1 MSKKYILILL
11 FIFFLSLIIL
21 NTGVTTVYA
30 TIYRIIDTEGNTIR
44 VTIEPK
50 MNIDEKQAG
59 YTINPLEFGIES
71 SKVQDNFWIKGKVF
85 EDSNANRKM
94 DEGEKGISKVSV
106 SNGLTVS
113 VTDKSGNY
121 LLPREGHFIFI
132 TVPSDYTSTTGWYKS
147 LSESNYLFGLKYSPE
162 KKMEQFTFVHI
173 TDHHTDSIKEHQKMI
188 EKAIEEVK
196 HINPDFIIATGDLI
210 LKGNE
215 ASIEQA
221 QEWFSIYNHLI
232 SDCKSPIFH
241 TLGNHDLVG
250 INYKEDESDKPGY
263 NKEMYRHYFGTTY
276 YSFDWGIYHCIILD
290 PNEFVG
296 EREFYR
302 IPDYQ
307 IKWLKEDLSFREGY
321 PLLVFFHE
329 PSKTWQNQIEVLNL
343 FKQHFT
349 KMFSGHWH
357 IDILLDNQGIFEQV
371 TGAVCGEWWC
381 GVCPDNRPAGYRIVQ
396 IDGKNILSFY
406 KEIGKNKQINVLS
419 PGPLINVSED
429 TSLTVQIYP
438 VGDELLQE
446 VNYRIDGGRSF
457 PMNIKRGRLW
467 DIANTSINKDLLTDG
482 YHTISVEAQDNEG
495 IFSRVIEVKIS
506 SDNLIPL
513 NEIIPHI
520 LTYQGHMIKIKGKI
534 FKSFMEEPYLSKR
547 NAVILIKDDTG
558 KGTVMIADD
567 YSLTDEDLE
576 KDNLIT
582 AEVIP
587 IRYSWEMLSKKQ
599 KQLVTFNFF
608 HLPRGSIETKWLKP
622 KGIYILWL
630 IKLCRD

>member
-1 MSKKYILILL
+1 
-11 FIFFLSLIIL
+11 LS
-21 NTGVTTVYA
+21 VSA
-30 TIYRIIDTEGNTIR
+30 TIYRIINKEGTTIR
-44 VTIEPK
+44 VTTEPK

-59 YTINPLEFGIES
+59 YTINPLEFGIEP
-71 SKVQDNFWIKGKVF
+71 SKAQDNFWIKGMVF
-85 EDSNANRKM
+85 EDSNANGKM

-106 SNGLTVS
+106 SNGLTIS

-121 LLPREGHFIFI
+121 LLPHEGYFVFI
-132 TVPSDYTSTTGWYKS
+132 TVPSDYTSTTSWYKS
-147 LSESNYLFGLKYSPE
+147 SSESNRLFGLKYSP
-162 KKMEQFTFVHI
+162 KKNTEQFTFVQI
-173 TDHHTDSIKEHQKMI
+173 TDHHTDSIEEHQKSI
-188 EKAIEEVK
+188 EKAIEEINK
-196 HINPDFIIATGDLI
+196 INPDFIVATGDLI

-221 QEWFSIYNHLI
+221 QEWFDVYTYLI
-232 SDCKSPIFH
+232 SDCKNPIFH

-250 INYKEDESDKPGY
+250 INYKKDESDKPGY
-263 NKEMYRHYFGTTY
+263 NKEMYRHYFGPTY

-296 EREFYR
+296 EREFYK

-343 FKQHFT
+343 FKQNFT

-357 IDILLDNQGIFEQV
+357 IDILLDNQSIFEQV
-371 TGAVCGEWWC
+371 AGAACGEWWC

-396 IDGKNILSFY
+396 IDGKNISSFY
-406 KEIGKNKQINVLS
+406 KEIGKNKQINVIS

-429 TSLTVQIYP
+429 TFLTAQIYRA
-438 VGDELLQE
+438 GDELLQE

-467 DIANTSINKDLLTDG
+467 DMANSSEYQDQLTDG
-482 YHTISVEAQDNEG
+482 YHTITVEAQDNEG
-495 IFSRVIEVKIS
+495 VFPRVIKVKIS

-513 NEIIPHI
+513 NEIIPHL
-520 LTYQGHMIKIKGKI
+520 LTYQGHIIKIKGKI
-534 FKSFMEEPYLSKR
+534 SKSFMEEPYLSKK

-558 KGTVMIADD
+558 KGAVMIADD

-608 HLPRGSIETKWLKP
+608 HLPRGSIKTKWLKP

-630 IKLCRD
+630 IKLYRD

>member
-1 MSKKYILILL
+1 MSV
-11 FIFFLSLIIL
+11 S
-21 NTGVTTVYA
+21 A
-30 TIYRIIDTEGNTIR
+30 TIYRIINKEGTTIR
-44 VTIEPK
+44 VTTEPK

-59 YTINPLEFGIES
+59 YTINPLEFGIEP
-71 SKVQDNFWIKGKVF
+71 SKAQDNFWIKGMVF
-85 EDSNANRKM
+85 EDSNANGKM

-106 SNGLTVS
+106 SNGLTIS

-121 LLPREGHFIFI
+121 LLPHEGYFVFI
-132 TVPSDYTSTTGWYKS
+132 TVPSDYTSTTSWYKS
-147 LSESNYLFGLKYSPE
+147 SSESNRLFGLKYSP
-162 KKMEQFTFVHI
+162 KKNTEQFTFVQI
-173 TDHHTDSIKEHQKMI
+173 TDHHTDSIEEHQKSI
-188 EKAIEEVK
+188 EKAIEEINK
-196 HINPDFIIATGDLI
+196 INPDFIVATGDLI

-221 QEWFSIYNHLI
+221 QEWFDVYTYLI
-232 SDCKSPIFH
+232 SDCKNPIFH

-250 INYKEDESDKPGY
+250 INYKKDESDKPGY
-263 NKEMYRHYFGTTY
+263 NKEMYRHYFGPTY

-296 EREFYR
+296 EREFYK

-343 FKQHFT
+343 FKQNFT

-357 IDILLDNQGIFEQV
+357 IDILLDNQSIFEQV
-371 TGAVCGEWWC
+371 AGAACGEWWC

-396 IDGKNILSFY
+396 IDGKNISSFY
-406 KEIGKNKQINVLS
+406 KEIGKNKQINVIS

-429 TSLTVQIYP
+429 TFLTAQIYRA
-438 VGDELLQE
+438 GDELLQE

-467 DIANTSINKDLLTDG
+467 DMANSSEYQDQLTDG
-482 YHTISVEAQDNEG
+482 YHTITVEAQDNEG
-495 IFSRVIEVKIS
+495 VFPRVIKVKIS

-513 NEIIPHI
+513 NEIIPHL
-520 LTYQGHMIKIKGKI
+520 LTYQGHIIKIKGKI
-534 FKSFMEEPYLSKR
+534 SKSFMEEPYLSKK

-558 KGTVMIADD
+558 KGAVMIADD

-608 HLPRGSIETKWLKP
+608 HLPRGSIKTKWLKP

-630 IKLCRD
+630 IKLYRD